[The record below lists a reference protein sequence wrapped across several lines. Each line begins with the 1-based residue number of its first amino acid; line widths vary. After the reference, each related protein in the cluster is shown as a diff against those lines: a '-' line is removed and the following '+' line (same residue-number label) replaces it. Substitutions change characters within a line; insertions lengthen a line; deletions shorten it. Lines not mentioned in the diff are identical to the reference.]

1 MMRIQQ
7 IQNNNTNF
15 QGLYGSKTVINRL
28 NQPMKTEIDKL
39 AQECDVIVKKRIMKK
54 APAVFTPMSGL
65 IGGMSA
71 YLFTSDW
78 KVIVPTIIVSMI
90 TAAIAAFKKF
100 STNTIQLGE
109 KVEQDDKT
117 NKMKLGGVTT
127 EEVLLNKQVNLDE
140 LEKSYLTNVF
150 QQGSASLLNK
160 YIQSGKINLLK
171 ENLHT
176 LDLRLSATECK
187 EAMDLFAKTQLVK
200 DEDGNLPI
208 HKAERANDFYNLNS
222 YLKNNSEE
230 LAEIYLTKNN
240 KGELPIHNKAA
251 MDSAYALNDIASNL
265 EKYPRVLATVFEAK
279 NQQGES
285 AMDSLRKMPISDNT
299 IVVDNVIRKVEDAK
313 DYCVKVRGAFIPA
326 VAKSEQEEN
335 KTLEEKINS
344 DFDFSG
350 IMGLLN
356 NKSLQK
362 SKGEQLNYSNGS
374 SKIIDFIIDK
384 ASQEEKKVIIR
395 ELQKLTNIDYNKV
408 DKNRIS
414 IVEKILNAEDF
425 DLLELLRDKHLE
437 YFPELD
443 YAYRRIENDE
453 FRKQVKNLNF
463 DFIGLELGARVGR
476 MSYFEETNERF
487 TSPLFKKEYNG
498 RRILDIINHSE
509 NRTFA
514 ERFRERF
521 GKYLSDYIV

>member
-1 MMRIQQ
+1 MMRIQSV
-7 IQNNNTNF
+7 QNINTNF
-15 QGLYGSKTVINRL
+15 QGLYGNKRVINGL
-28 NQPMKTEIDKL
+28 NQPMKADIDKL
-39 AQECDVIVKKRIMKK
+39 AHECDVIVKKRIMKK
-54 APAVFTPMSGL
+54 APAVFTPMLGL

-71 YLFTSDW
+71 SLFTSDW
-78 KVIVPTIIVSMI
+78 KVIVLTVIASMI
-90 TAAIAAFKKF
+90 TTAIAAFKHF

-109 KVEQDDKT
+109 KVEKDDKT
-117 NKMKLGGVTT
+117 NELKLGGVTT
-127 EEVLLNKQVNLDE
+127 EEVLLNKRVNLDE

-150 QQGSASLLNK
+150 THGSASLLNK
-160 YIQSGKINLLK
+160 YIQSGKIDLLK

-176 LDLRLSATECK
+176 LDLRLSAQEYK
-187 EAMDLFAKTQLVK
+187 EAMDLFAKTQLIR

-208 HKAERANDFYNLNS
+208 HKAQRANEFYNLNS
-222 YLKNNSEE
+222 YLENNPED

-251 MDSAYALNDIASNL
+251 MDSAYALDDIASNL

-299 IVVDNVIRKVEDAK
+299 IVVDNIIRKVEDAK
-313 DYCVKVRGAFIPA
+313 DYCKHVRGTFIPA

-335 KTLEEKINS
+335 KTLEEKMNS

-356 NKSLQK
+356 NKNLQK
-362 SKGEQLNYSNGS
+362 SKGEQLNYSYGS

-414 IVEKILNAEDF
+414 IVEKILNAEDL

-453 FRKQVKNLNF
+453 FSKQVKNLNF
-463 DFIGLELGARVGR
+463 DFVGLELGAKVGR
-476 MSYFEETNERF
+476 MSYFEEINECF

-509 NRTFA
+509 NQHFA
-514 ERFRERF
+514 ELFREKF
-521 GKYLSDYIV
+521 GQYLSDYIV

>member
-1 MMRIQQ
+1 MRIQQ

-28 NQPMKTEIDKL
+28 NQPMKTEVDKL
-39 AQECDVIVKKRIMKK
+39 AQDYDVIVKKRIFKK

-71 YLFTSDW
+71 SLLTSDL
-78 KVIVPTIIVSMI
+78 KIIIPTGIASMLV
-90 TAAIAAFKKF
+90 AAAAAFKAF
-100 STNTIQLGE
+100 STKTIQLGD
-109 KVEQDDKT
+109 KVEKDDKT
-117 NKMKLGGVTT
+117 NKLKLSGVKT
-127 EEVLLNKQVNLDE
+127 EEVLLNKKLNCDE
-140 LEKSYLTNVF
+140 LEKKYLSDVF
-150 QQGSASLLNK
+150 KQGSVDILRK
-160 YIQSGKINLLK
+160 YIKSGKINLLK
-171 ENLHT
+171 ESFRT
-176 LDLRLSATECK
+176 LDSRLSANEYK
-187 EAMDLFAKTQLVK
+187 DLMNVFAKTQLVK

-208 HKAERANDFYNLNS
+208 HKAENANDIYNLNA
-222 YLKNNSEE
+222 YLKDYPED

-240 KGELPIHNKAA
+240 KGELPIHNKEVINNT
-251 MDSAYALNDIASNL
+251 YALRDIASSL
-265 EKYPRVLATVFEAK
+265 EKYPRVLVTIFEAK
-279 NQQGES
+279 NQQGDN
-285 AMDSLRKMPISDNT
+285 AIDFLRGLPITNNSEMISN
-299 IVVDNVIRKVEDAK
+299 IIRKVEDAK

-453 FRKQVKNLNF
+453 FRKQVKILNF
-463 DFIGLELGARVGR
+463 DFVGLELGARVGR

-509 NRTFA
+509 NQHFA
-514 ERFRERF
+514 EHFREKF
-521 GKYLSDYIV
+521 GQYLSDYIV